1 MRLQYSLLEQAIY
14 QKPTIAELLQQDCP
28 ALGRYC
34 ISDYVGSPSMKD
46 DPTTDNTRAAGF
58 FDDKAHK
65 ETLEFV
71 GTGESN
77 NRDFNIAIF
86 ATFLAVEINPG
97 TEHAEFLVLIP
108 RRSPEQENAMYAG
121 LMKSQNTDHLR
132 QQLAENEDL
141 GEQLASE
148 VDWLITYLRS
158 PPAQATAETSSSD
171 SWFSRL
177 FSTRKH

>member
-28 ALGRYC
+28 VLARYC
-34 ISDYVGSPSMKD
+34 VSDYVGSPSMKD
-46 DPTTDNTRAAGF
+46 DPTTDNTRAQGF

-71 GTGESN
+71 GTGENN
-77 NRDFNIAIF
+77 NRDFNIALF

-97 TEHAEFLVLIP
+97 NEQAEFLILIP

-121 LMKSQNTDHLR
+121 LMKSQNTDALR
-132 QQLAENEDL
+132 EQLAADPAL
-141 GEQLASE
+141 REQLASE
-148 VDWLITYLRS
+148 VDWLLAYLRA
-158 PPAQATAETSSSD
+158 PQAQAAPQTSSSE